1 MRKMV
6 GRKQVR
12 LFRPPRLPVSRAM
25 TAICPACDAGGVWK
39 TRETVLRR
47 FIGRYRGE
55 YAGEKQLQTD
65 GNMRSLPEQEPTRS

>member
-1 MRKMV
+1 
-6 GRKQVR
+6 VR
-12 LFRPPRLPVSRAM
+12 LFRLKRLPVNGAM
-25 TAICPACDAGGVWK
+25 TAICPACDAGGVLK
-39 TRETVLRR
+39 AREAVLRR